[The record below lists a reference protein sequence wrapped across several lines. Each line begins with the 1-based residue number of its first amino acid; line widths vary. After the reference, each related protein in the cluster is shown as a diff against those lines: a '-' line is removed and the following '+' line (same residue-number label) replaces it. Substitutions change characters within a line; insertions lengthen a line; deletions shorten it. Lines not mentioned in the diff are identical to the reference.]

1 MKFRLRLFPDQNNKK
16 DKFSA
21 VMHATINN
29 AENSENSFDIKR
41 YTDQFLQHVT
51 VQDREM
57 NYSVMVQSL
66 RSMTSVY
73 SQNCV

>member
-1 MKFRLRLFPDQNNKK
+1 
-16 DKFSA
+16 
-21 VMHATINN
+21 MHATINN

-41 YTDQFLQHVT
+41 YTDQFLQRVT
-51 VQDREM
+51 VQDKEV